1 MAKANI
7 TLRILSHL
15 LSVTSL
21 HFVCSCPVARFTA
34 INTPPVRRSQP
45 NTFACFD
52 GGDICRPSFQQQRS
66 LPWICWL
73 RIRGLLLYRL
83 PAILRS
89 TDVAMAGTANW
100 TAVALQLATMDRH
113 SERHVALLRR
123 GCATLRA
130 TIDLQIVVGQSRNH
144 FILLFSRQSHIT
156 SASGTWRH

>member
-73 RIRGLLLYRL
+73 RIRGLLLYRSSCH
-83 PAILRS
+83 PP
-89 TDVAMAGTANW
+89 
-100 TAVALQLATMDRH
+100 
-113 SERHVALLRR
+113 
-123 GCATLRA
+123 
-130 TIDLQIVVGQSRNH
+130 
-144 FILLFSRQSHIT
+144 FSRFSYSCHTQLIPSTPSPHT
-156 SASGTWRH
+156 TVSTFHT